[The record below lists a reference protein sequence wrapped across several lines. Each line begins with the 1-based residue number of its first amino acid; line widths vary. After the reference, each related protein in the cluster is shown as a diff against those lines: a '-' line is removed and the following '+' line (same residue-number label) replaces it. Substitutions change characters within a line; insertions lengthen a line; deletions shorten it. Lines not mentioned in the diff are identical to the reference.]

1 MISPGV
7 AKCQV
12 GCATLGSR
20 LGGEQDPSCHLSP
33 KTSNTA
39 APLSHPDEDTREKGS
54 RKAAEPGECSTEW
67 GFGIHGSWL
76 GSSGHSPGLTGCSWC
91 HRFSAGPGEPL
102 QRPGPCPS
110 PGVPSAH
117 APFPD
122 LPSAAPPGR
131 AAHPLCPAV
140 LQGAGAQPGQGV
152 GALGVLVLP
161 WLSSGASCPPYSCPT
176 CSTSHTPC
184 ACWCRRR
191 RAWTSSR

>member
-1 MISPGV
+1 MPHLAAGWEESRTPVATSPP
-7 AKCQV
+7 KPLTRLLPSPTQTR
-12 GCATLGSR
+12 TLVR
-20 LGGEQDPSCHLSP
+20 R
-33 KTSNTA
+33 A
-39 APLSHPDEDTREKGS
+39 AGRQQNRVS
-54 RKAAEPGECSTEW
+54 AAQW
-67 GFGIHGSWL
+67 GFRINGSWL
-76 GSSGHSPGLTGCSWC
+76 GSSGHSPGLTGCSRC
-91 HRFSAGPGEPL
+91 HRFTGPGEPL

-117 APFPD
+117 TPLPN

-131 AAHPLCPAV
+131 AARPVCPAV